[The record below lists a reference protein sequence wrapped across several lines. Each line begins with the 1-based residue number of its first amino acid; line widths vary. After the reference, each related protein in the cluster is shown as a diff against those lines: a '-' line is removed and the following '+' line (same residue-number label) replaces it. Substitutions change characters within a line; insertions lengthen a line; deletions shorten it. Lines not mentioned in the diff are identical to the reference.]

1 MKRIFKIFSTLTI
14 LLAVSCQKEDI
25 IDTGLTNI
33 SNPMTLGKSVYYKG
47 ETFDIRFDASAPWTA
62 ELEFKQGEGWA
73 QITRQKGNEA
83 AGSGSVRLNFEENST
98 GEERRVIL
106 WISVQGKPDTHGF
119 EIKQASQPESSAMSE
134 YLNAYMDE
142 ILQEDYL
149 WADEYRALNKD
160 LSTPYAD
167 FLFTHLSQLGDTNIE
182 DGGYYRA
189 YSANSGKRYIY
200 SYIQEVT
207 EPGAKSAVQTR
218 TQTKA
223 GTLNNV
229 YGLGIGPLFASPTG
243 VGDNIYLT
251 VGYVYR
257 GSPAEIAGLEKGDN
271 IYAVA
276 KGNGNPVTVT
286 RDNYQTYMKELFSS
300 PSGTYTLMFARY
312 DIPTEDGYELN
323 LDHSVE
329 ITAQTYGYDPI
340 LYAAYLQKKDI
351 TTSEETDTWP
361 DFCIGYL
368 AMESFDLSAQF
379 VLEDQLRQFKEAG
392 INELVLDFSFCVGG
406 VVDQSCYLASS
417 IVGADHYD
425 DIFFTA
431 LFNDGTKE
439 DWKFGSN
446 NPNLPADQKLGTGPD
461 FGLERVWIIVSEN
474 TASAA
479 ELIINAFKSNAV
491 NFPMTLI
498 GSRTEG
504 KNVGMEV
511 SYINYGTRRFEFAP
525 ITYWGLNA
533 DGVKGPADGFLPEG
547 ENLLNNQNS
556 SYEDDVIN
564 IFPYTFGD
572 WGNFAFNR
580 PFYYIFCDI
589 VGDERPV
596 DNFDSQPVKS
606 AYGCNMMPGGAPIA
620 STGVKKVP
628 GRYGSIIY
636 RNN

>member
-1 MKRIFKIFSTLTI
+1 MNKIFKILSILTLI
-14 LLAVSCQKEDI
+14 FAVSCQKEVVK
-25 IDTGLTNI
+25 DTGISNV
-33 SNPMTLGKSVYYKG
+33 SNPMQGKSVYYKG
-47 ETFDIRFDASAPWTA
+47 ETFDIRFEAGAPWTA

-73 QITRQKGNEA
+73 QIARITGSDK
-83 AGSGSVRLNFEENST
+83 AGRSSVRINFDANDS
-98 GEERRVIL
+98 GEQRTVVL
-106 WISVQGKPDTHGF
+106 WIEVQGKPDTWGV
-119 EIKQASQPESSAMSE
+119 ELVQAAQPESSAMSE
-134 YLNAYMDE
+134 FLNSYMDE

-149 WADEYRALNKD
+149 WADEYRGLKRD
-160 LSTPYAD
+160 LTTPYAD
-167 FLFTHLSQLGDTNIE
+167 FLFTHLSQLGEVNIE

-207 EPGAKSAVQTR
+207 ESDAKSAPDTKI
-218 TQTKA
+218 QTKA
-223 GTLNNV
+223 GTLTSV

-243 VGDNIYLT
+243 TGDNIYLT

-257 GSPAEIAGLEKGDN
+257 GSPAEAAGLEKGDN

-276 KGNGNPVTVT
+276 KGSGDPVTIT
-286 RDNYQTYMKELFSS
+286 RDNYQAYMKELFSS
-300 PSGTYTLMFARY
+300 PSGTYDLMFARY

-323 LDHSVE
+323 LDHAVN
-329 ITAQTYGYDPI
+329 ITAASYGYDPI
-340 LYAAYLQKKDI
+340 LYAAYLQKQDI
-351 TTSEETDTWP
+351 TTSEETANWP

-417 IVGADHYD
+417 IVGAEHYD

-431 LFNDGTKE
+431 LFNDDTRE
-439 DWKFGSN
+439 DWKFGEN
-446 NPNLPADQKLGTGPD
+446 NPNLPAGERLGTGPD
-461 FGLERVWIIVSEN
+461 FGLKRVWIIVSEN

-479 ELIINAFKSNAV
+479 ELIINALKSNAV
-491 NFPMTLI
+491 NFPVTLI

-504 KNVGMEV
+504 KNVGMEI

-533 DGVKGPADGFLPEG
+533 DGTKSPADGFLPEG

-596 DNFDSQPVKS
+596 DNFGSQPVKS
-606 AYGCNMMPGGAPIA
+606 AVGSNMRPGGAPIA
-620 STGVKKVP
+620 FTGVKKTP
-628 GRYGSIIY
+628 GRCGTIIY